1 VLPGYFEAMRTP
13 LIAGRTFSD
22 ADNVPGAKVVVIDR
36 ILAEKAFPNQPAVGK
51 RLLSRFRTP
60 EPESFDVIGVVAHQ
74 RHETLAHDGRETLYF
89 SDGMIGYGF
98 ATRWAVRTAGDPAS
112 FAVQVRAAVAA
123 IDPMVPVAELKPM
136 SDYVR
141 RAQAPT
147 RFALVCISVFAA
159 IAAVLAAV
167 GLYGTL
173 AIVVRQRTTEI
184 GVRMAFGAS
193 REQIF
198 SLVIGRGLVL
208 SGAGIAIGLGI
219 ALALAR
225 VMRSL
230 LVGVEA
236 TDPLTF
242 VVISLAFGGLAA
254 IACWIPARR
263 AAALDAADALRD
275 E

>member
-1 VLPGYFEAMRTP
+1 MASLQDLRRRITSVRNTRKITKALE
-13 LIAGRTFSD
+13 LVAG
-22 ADNVPGAKVVVIDR
+22 A
-36 ILAEKAFPNQPAVGK
+36 
-51 RLLSRFRTP
+51 RL
-60 EPESFDVIGVVAHQ
+60 
-74 RHETLAHDGRETLYF
+74 
-89 SDGMIGYGF
+89 
-98 ATRWAVRTAGDPAS
+98 
-112 FAVQVRAAVAA
+112 
-123 IDPMVPVAELKPM
+123 
-136 SDYVR
+136 R
-141 RAQAPT
+141 RAQART

-159 IAAVLAAV
+159 IAAVLAVV

-193 REQIF
+193 REGIF
-198 SLVIGRGLVL
+198 RLVIGRGLLL

-219 ALALAR
+219 ALSLTR

-242 VVISLAFGGLAA
+242 VVISLVFSGIAA

-263 AAALDAADALRD
+263 ATSVDVMVALKQD
-275 E
+275 

>member
-1 VLPGYFEAMRTP
+1 M
-13 LIAGRTFSD
+13 
-22 ADNVPGAKVVVIDR
+22 
-36 ILAEKAFPNQPAVGK
+36 
-51 RLLSRFRTP
+51 
-60 EPESFDVIGVVAHQ
+60 IGVVEHQ

-98 ATRWAVRTAGDPAS
+98 ATRWALRTAGDPAS
-112 FAVQVRAAVAA
+112 LAPQVRAAVAA

-147 RFALVCISVFAA
+147 RFALVCITAFAA

-173 AIVVRQRTTEI
+173 ATVVRQRTTEI
-184 GVRMAFGAS
+184 GVRMAFGAP
-193 REQIF
+193 RERIF
-198 SLVIGRGLVL
+198 SLVVGRGLVL
-208 SGAGIAIGLGI
+208 SGAGIVIGLLV
-219 ALALAR
+219 ALSLTR

-230 LVGVEA
+230 LVGVEP

-242 VVISLAFGGLAA
+242 VVISLVFAALAT

-263 AAALDAADALRD
+263 AAALDPAGALRD

>member
-1 VLPGYFEAMRTP
+1 M
-13 LIAGRTFSD
+13 
-22 ADNVPGAKVVVIDR
+22 
-36 ILAEKAFPNQPAVGK
+36 
-51 RLLSRFRTP
+51 
-60 EPESFDVIGVVAHQ
+60 
-74 RHETLAHDGRETLYF
+74 
-89 SDGMIGYGF
+89 
-98 ATRWAVRTAGDPAS
+98 
-112 FAVQVRAAVAA
+112 QVRAAVAA

-141 RAQAPT
+141 RAQERT

-159 IAAVLAAV
+159 IAAVLAVV

-193 REQIF
+193 RERIF
-198 SLVIGRGLVL
+198 RLVIGRGLLL
-208 SGAGIAIGLGI
+208 SGAGIVIGLGI
-219 ALALAR
+219 ALSLTR

-242 VVISLAFGGLAA
+242 VVISLVFSGIAA

-263 AAALDAADALRD
+263 AAALEPAGALRD